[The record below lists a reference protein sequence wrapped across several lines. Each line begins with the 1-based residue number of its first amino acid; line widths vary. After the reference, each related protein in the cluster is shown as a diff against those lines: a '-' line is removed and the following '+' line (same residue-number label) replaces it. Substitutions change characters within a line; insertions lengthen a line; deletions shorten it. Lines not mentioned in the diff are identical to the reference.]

1 MLCHIRLADAYTELP
16 LFGGA
21 PSECYPKA
29 NAAARKA
36 LELDPTLA
44 RPHAVLGG
52 NQMEYE
58 WDFAGGEAE
67 YKKAFELDPSDATAH
82 AWYAFDIGNI
92 GGREQEAF
100 TEANRAHQLDPLSP
114 LIKEE
119 VGYVHIRARKYD
131 DAILECKKVANE
143 DPTCAY
149 THVSLAHAYWA
160 KHMYPQ
166 VIEESKVYG
175 QLSGQTRESAFA
187 SALEKG
193 FRSSG
198 WKGALSKGIEAR
210 QAQRK
215 SGYASAYEIAVLY
228 ADSGDKDQA
237 FRWLNTAYQERDTY
251 LYGLKTDFLLDPLRS
266 DPRFAE
272 LVRKV
277 GLPQ

>member
-1 MLCHIRLADAYTELP
+1 MAYSGLADAYIVLP
-16 LFGGA
+16 NYGGA
-21 PSECYPKA
+21 SSEYYPKG

-52 NQMEYE
+52 NQLWYE

-82 AWYAFDIGNI
+82 AWYAFDIGTI

-100 TEANRAHQLDPLSP
+100 TEVNRAHQLDPLSP
-114 LIKEE
+114 LREN
-119 VGYVHIRARKYD
+119 VGYVHIRARQYD

-143 DPTCAY
+143 DPTSAY
-149 THVSLAHAYWA
+149 THVCLAQAYWA

-166 VIEESKVYG
+166 VIEEWKVYS
-175 QLSGQTRESAFA
+175 QLSGQTGESDFA

-193 FRSSG
+193 FRSGG
-198 WKGALSKGIEAR
+198 WKGALTKGIEAR
-210 QAQRK
+210 QTQRK
-215 SGYASAYEIAVLY
+215 TGYASAYQIAILY
-228 ADSGDKDQA
+228 ADLGDRNNA

-251 LYGLKTDFLLDPLRS
+251 LYGLRTDFLLDPLRS